1 MGGMKNRI
9 AATAAALALTASLVT
24 PAIASAE
31 ENPAPINV
39 APSIAGILKPS
50 ISTQAEGTDGTAP
63 ASDYNTDPAPIN
75 NAPTG
80 IAGLQIPSLSD
91 ILSGSTDGKKIIP
104 LAPYGIPYKDIPL
117 GSDTILRIPDK
128 TKVELGAVKYILGK
142 IGYAVKGNDNAP
154 SQLLG

>member
-9 AATAAALALTASLVT
+9 AATAAALALTTSLVT

-31 ENPAPINV
+31 ENPTPINV
-39 APSIAGILKPS
+39 APS
-50 ISTQAEGTDGTAP
+50 ISTQAEGTDGTTP

-117 GSDTILRIPDK
+117 GTDTILRIPDK

-142 IGYAVKGNDNAP
+142 IGYAIKGNDNAP